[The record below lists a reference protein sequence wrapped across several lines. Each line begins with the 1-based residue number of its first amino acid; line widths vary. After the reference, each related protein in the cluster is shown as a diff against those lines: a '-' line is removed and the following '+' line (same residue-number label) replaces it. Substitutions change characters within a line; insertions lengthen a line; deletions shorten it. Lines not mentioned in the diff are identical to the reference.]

1 VSQLELLPLEPLA
14 FAEGWNPD
22 HVAEGADEPSSLEIL
37 QEQRG
42 RDVSVRTRLLIFS
55 ILLTITAPFVS
66 YLYPTAWTYILA
78 TGVAFTI
85 GTNLL
90 ISVVSTR
97 VEDKAG
103 KLETR
108 MVELLDSLN
117 LAAMRLE
124 VFHEQIE
131 SVNIPAVQAMLENI
145 RNEVAPGLQS
155 LDDLDVGQIAYEIR
169 RASHFVDTLDMEKV
183 GVYISHIK
191 KEEVPANDDDD
202 DDTDYWGDEEEFHF
216 DEPLVKLVPSQKS
229 ELPDLSQILKSQVT
243 ERQRREGEI
252 LSRLIG

>member
-1 VSQLELLPLEPLA
+1 MEPLA
-14 FAEGWNPD
+14 FAHEE
-22 HVAEGADEPSSLEIL
+22 AEPPTLAIEDEAEPSSLAIL
-37 QEQRG
+37 QEQRSI
-42 RDVSVRTRLLIFS
+42 DVSVRKRLLVFS
-55 ILLTITAPFVS
+55 IILTIAAPFVS
-66 YLYPTAWTYILA
+66 FMYPAAWTYILA

-97 VEDKAG
+97 VEDKADRV
-103 KLETR
+103 ETR

-131 SVNIPAVQAMLENI
+131 SVNIPAVQAMLENV
-145 RNEVAPGLQS
+145 RDEVAPGLQS
-155 LDDLDVGQIAYEIR
+155 LDDLDIGQIAYEIR
-169 RASHFVDTLDMEKV
+169 RASRFVDTLDMDKV

-191 KEEVPANDDDD
+191 KEAPDKDEDEDDNH
-202 DDTDYWGDEEEFHF
+202 YWEDEDEFDF
-216 DEPLVKLVPSQKS
+216 DEPAQLVPSRKR
-229 ELPDLSQILKSQVT
+229 ELPDISLILKTQVT
-243 ERQRREGEI
+243 DRKKRESEI